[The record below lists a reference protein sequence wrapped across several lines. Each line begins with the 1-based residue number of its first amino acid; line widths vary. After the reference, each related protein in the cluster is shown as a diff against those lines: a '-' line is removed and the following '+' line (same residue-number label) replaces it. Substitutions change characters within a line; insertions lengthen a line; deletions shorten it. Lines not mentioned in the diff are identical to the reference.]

1 MNSELCMMIISKAK
15 AVLKIEAQGIL
26 TLAEK
31 LDQAFETLVQDIC
44 DSPGRVI
51 VSGIGKSG
59 LIGRKIAATLSSTG
73 TNAMFLHPVEAVHGD
88 LGMVSSDDVFIAISN
103 SGETSELN
111 QLLPVIRG
119 IGCRLAGF
127 TGNPKSTM
135 AGFCDLVIDTGVE
148 KEACPFNMT
157 PTAST
162 TAQLAMGDALA
173 VVLIEKKKFR
183 ETDFMRSHPGG
194 ALGRRLTCRVG
205 DIMLTA
211 DQAPCAFVDD
221 TMASALETMDRF
233 SLGAVLILDRNRQLT
248 GIITDGDIRH
258 TIARGITD
266 FNRLKSGDIMT
277 RNPRCSRVD
286 AYLYDALNLMEKFEI
301 TVLPVVDTDNRLEG
315 ILHLHDILG
324 KGSFKF
330 NGGHR

>member
-1 MNSELCMMIISKAK
+1 MMIIAKAK
-15 AVLKIEAQGIL
+15 EVLKIEARGIL
-26 TLAEK
+26 ALAEK
-31 LDQAFETLVQDIC
+31 LDHSFETLVQDIL

-51 VSGIGKSG
+51 ISGIGKSG

-73 TNAMFLHPVEAVHGD
+73 THAMFLHPVEAVHGD
-88 LGMVSSDDVFIAISN
+88 LGMVSPHDVFIAISN

-111 QLLPVIRG
+111 QLLPEIRG

-127 TGNPKSTM
+127 TGNPASTM
-135 AGFCDLVIDTGVE
+135 ARYCDLVIDTSVE

-173 VVLIEKKKFR
+173 VVLIEKKKFKK
-183 ETDFMRSHPGG
+183 TDFMRSHPGG
-194 ALGRRLTCRVG
+194 ALGQRLASRVG
-205 DIMLTA
+205 EIMLSA
-211 DQAPCAFVDD
+211 DQAPCVFVDD
-221 TMASALETMDRF
+221 TMTSALETMDRF
-233 SLGAVLILDRNRQLT
+233 SLGAVLALNRDRQLK

-258 TIARGITD
+258 AIARGITD
-266 FNRLKSGDIMT
+266 YHRLTVDDVMT
-277 RNPRCSRVD
+277 RNPRCSSVD
-286 AYLYDALNLMEKFEI
+286 AYLYDALNLMEKYEI
-301 TVLPVVDTDNRLEG
+301 TVLPIVDSDNRLEG

-330 NGGHR
+330 NGGSR